1 MIGLPFEAQKAIV
14 NTLVVDDPE
23 SRLLYLQSINNT
35 SGKGTQNSGHKHK
48 WDYKYNTI
56 IQIADKHGLKY
67 FKLSR
72 GKLWEAVLLLGP
84 DDDLYVFFSERN
96 MNRIIGQ
103 GKKTHYLI
111 LLNLFN
117 KELDNM
123 EPLQT
128 SLPIFDE
135 ELEETEEQRVLAR
148 KMLDIMET
156 DPKKVIVF
164 AFDTRFIATVNAYAF
179 NTRQQ
184 IVWEK
189 DLTDLIEPNYRFV
202 LQDDNI
208 QPATRESNV
217 TREVKREKQ
226 RIVRLK
232 S

>member
-48 WDYKYNTI
+48 WDYRYNTI
-56 IQIADKHGLKY
+56 IQIADKHGLKH

-72 GKLWEAVLLLGP
+72 GKLWEAVLLLGQ

-135 ELEETEEQRVLAR
+135 ELEETEEQMVLAR

-217 TREVKREKQ
+217 TREIKREKQ